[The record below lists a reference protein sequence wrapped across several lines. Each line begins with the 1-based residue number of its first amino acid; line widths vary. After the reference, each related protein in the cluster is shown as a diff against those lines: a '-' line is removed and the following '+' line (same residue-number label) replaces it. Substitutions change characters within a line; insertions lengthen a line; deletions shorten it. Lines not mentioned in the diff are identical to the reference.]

1 MPTLPSYFVTYV
13 SSLQSV
19 FWTMISSL
27 FMIGILAGLW
37 VYWYYNKN
45 YNVWCNIL
53 SLREGGA
60 GKYVGDRGAFLKR
73 RDGTQIFRFK
83 KARAEI
89 SQPSFRD
96 HLVPATKTGLF
107 IKNAM
112 FFKEVA
118 PKKYVPIPP
127 REAFGDSSN
136 IKESNNV
143 LDFWENV
150 AHQQNRQMYFKPG
163 FMATYG
169 PLLGLSIFATVVII
183 GLVLILRSSGS
194 YVNSMTQISNNLLEA
209 IKVQGGAVQSTA
221 ETIAANRP
229 VIEPP
234 F

>member
-1 MPTLPSYFVTYV
+1 MSYV
-13 SSLQSV
+13 SSMQSV
-19 FWTMISSL
+19 VWTIFSSILMIV
-27 FMIGILAGLW
+27 FFVGIW

-60 GKYVGDRGAFLKR
+60 GKYIGDRGAFLKKS
-73 RDGTQIFRFK
+73 DGTEVFRFK

-89 SQPSFRD
+89 SQPSFKD

-107 IKNAM
+107 VKNAM

-118 PKKYVPIPP
+118 PKKFIPISPQ
-127 REAFGDSSN
+127 EAFGDNSKM
-136 IKESNNV
+136 KESNNV

-163 FMATYG
+163 FMATWG
-169 PLLGLSIFATVVII
+169 PLLGISVFATVVII

-209 IKVQGGAVQSTA
+209 IKIQGGGIQSTA
-221 ETIAANRP
+221 EAIAANRP
-229 VIEPP
+229 IIEPP